1 METNSLT
8 TTKQNKNKTRTK
20 TKQNNQ
26 RGETAK
32 LRALPAHAELIIQKL
47 LQNQNRS
54 FCYSMTW
61 KRKKKTKQKKTKL
74 LCPIYALMVGK
85 CQHLS

>member
-8 TTKQNKNKTRTK
+8 TTKQNKNKTRTQ

-32 LRALPAHAELIIQKL
+32 LRALAAHAELIIQKL

-61 KRKKKTKQKKTKL
+61 KEKKTKQNKTFMPKW
-74 LCPIYALMVGK
+74 
-85 CQHLS
+85 